1 MPVHIIHHVHLCLAY
16 AFMTYMLDHYT
27 LCCQLCTRKVLGS
40 QWSRTLNRVVGY
52 GLGIVFEQTI
62 AKPLSMLV
70 YKCVLYCNTLCG
82 EYSTTLASHDT
93 GTQSPDSDNVQY
105 QDWKTTQNITLQQS
119 LLSLFLYSI
128 AEQYICL
135 IELVVHCS
143 SCLNR
148 ALRRVFH
155 ARLTDPLLDHFQV
168 IVNSS
173 TYSWMVSH
181 SA

>member
-1 MPVHIIHHVHLCLAY
+1 MAWGLCLNRQQQNHCRCL
-16 AFMTYMLDHYT
+16 FISVFCIVT
-27 LCCQLCTRKVLGS
+27 LCV
-40 QWSRTLNRVVGY
+40 
-52 GLGIVFEQTI
+52 E
-62 AKPLSMLV
+62 
-70 YKCVLYCNTLCG
+70 
-82 EYSTTLASHDT
+82 STALRLHSHDT

-105 QDWKTTQNITLQQS
+105 QDWKTTRNITLQQS

-128 AEQYICL
+128 AEQYMCL

-181 SA
+181 SAWSPGRPHTWCAVCAHVEEELWTP